1 MDRLASMAIFAK
13 AVEAGS
19 FSAAADAL
27 SMSSQMVGKHVRT
40 LEDHLGVKL
49 INRTTRRQ
57 SVTEMGRAF
66 HERVRTILAEVEAA
80 EALAAE
86 SLAIPRGRIRVN
98 APVTFG
104 AHELA
109 LVLPGYLAANPGVE
123 VELTLADRTVDLID
137 EGYDAVFRVGPLGDS
152 GLIAR
157 SLQPM
162 RMVLCA
168 APAYVEARGTPS
180 TPDDLRGHE
189 CLGFAYGSTR
199 TQWSFLGPTG
209 AATIDVS
216 CRHIVNNGQAL
227 LNLAV
232 AGMGILLQPASL
244 VRNALASGRLIYLL
258 PDYEPPTHPMHILYA
273 PDRRITPKLRSFLD
287 FVATRFGGSHHEI
300 EAMAR

>member
-1 MDRLASMAIFAK
+1 M
-13 AVEAGS
+13 
-19 FSAAADAL
+19 
-27 SMSSQMVGKHVRT
+27 
-40 LEDHLGVKL
+40 
-49 INRTTRRQ
+49 
-57 SVTEMGRAF
+57 
-66 HERVRTILAEVEAA
+66 RTILAEVEAA

-123 VELTLADRTVDLID
+123 VELTLTDRTVDLID

-157 SLQPM
+157 SLQPT

-168 APAYVEARGTPS
+168 APVYVEARGTPA

-189 CLGFAYGSTR
+189 CLGFVYGSTR
-199 TQWSFLGPTG
+199 TQWSFLGPTA

-216 CRHIVNNGQAL
+216 CRHIVNNGRAL

-244 VRNALASGRLIYLL
+244 VQDALASRRLVHLL

-273 PDRRITPKLRSFLD
+273 PDRRITPKPRSFLD
-287 FVATRFGGSHHEI
+287 FIAIRFGGSHHAI

>member
-66 HERVRTILAEVEAA
+66 HERVRTILAE
-80 EALAAE
+80 ALAAE

-123 VELTLADRTVDLID
+123 VELSLADRTVDLID

-168 APAYVEARGTPS
+168 APAYVEARGAS
-180 TPDDLRGHE
+180 ATPDDLRGHE

-209 AATIDVS
+209 TATIDVS

-227 LNLAV
+227 LNLAE

-244 VRNALASGRLIYLL
+244 VRDALVSGRLVHLL

-287 FVATRFGGSHHEI
+287 FIATRFGGSHHAI

>member
-13 AVEAGS
+13 AVEVGS

-40 LEDHLGVKL
+40 LEDHLGAKL

-66 HERVRTILAEVEAA
+66 HERVRTILA

-109 LVLPGYLAANPGVE
+109 LVLPDYLAANPGVD

-168 APAYVEARGTPS
+168 APAYVEARGIPTS
-180 TPDDLRGHE
+180 PDDLRGHE

-199 TQWSFLGPTG
+199 NQWSFDGPTR
-209 AATIDVS
+209 AVTIDVS

-227 LNLAV
+227 LTLAV

-244 VRNALASGRLIYLL
+244 VREALASGRLVHLL
-258 PDYEPPTHPMHILYA
+258 PDYEPPMHHMHILYA

-287 FVATRFGGSHHEI
+287 FIVTRFGSSDKAVG
-300 EAMAR
+300 ATTR

>member
-1 MDRLASMAIFAK
+1 MDRFASMAVFAK

-66 HERVRTILAEVEAA
+66 HDRVRTILAEVEAA

-86 SLAIPRGRIRVN
+86 SRAVPRGRIRVN

-109 LVLPGYLAANPGVE
+109 RVLPEYLAANPE
-123 VELTLADRTVDLID
+123 VDVDLTLADRTVDLVD
-137 EGYDAVFRVGPLGDS
+137 EGYDAVFRVGSLGDS

-157 SLQPM
+157 VLRPM
-162 RMVLCA
+162 EMILCA
-168 APAYVEARGTPS
+168 APAYIKAHGEPA
-180 TPDDLRGHE
+180 TPDDLRAHE
-189 CLGFAYGSTR
+189 CLGFAYGTTR
-199 TQWSFLGPTG
+199 HRWSFMGPDGPIT
-209 AATIDVS
+209 VEVC
-216 CRHIVNNGQAL
+216 CRHVVNNGQAL
-227 LNLAV
+227 LTLAL
-232 AGMGILLQPASL
+232 AGMGIFLQPASL
-244 VRNALASGRLIYLL
+244 VRDDLSSGRLVQLL
-258 PDYEPPTHPMHILYA
+258 PGYKTPTHPMHVLYA
-273 PDRRITPKLRSFLD
+273 PDRRITPKLRSFVD
-287 FVATRFGGSHHEI
+287 FALARFG
-300 EAMAR
+300 

>member
-1 MDRLASMAIFAK
+1 
-13 AVEAGS
+13 
-19 FSAAADAL
+19 
-27 SMSSQMVGKHVRT
+27 
-40 LEDHLGVKL
+40 
-49 INRTTRRQ
+49 
-57 SVTEMGRAF
+57 MGRAF
-66 HERVRTILAEVEAA
+66 HDRVRTILAEVEAA

-86 SLAIPRGRIRVN
+86 SIAIPRGRIRVN

-123 VELTLADRTVDLID
+123 VELTLTDRTVDLID

-168 APAYVEARGTPS
+168 APVYVEARGTPT

-189 CLGFAYGSTR
+189 CIGFAYGSTR
-199 TQWSFLGPTG
+199 TQLVLPRTDWCGHHRCILPAHRQQRPGPPEPGRGGNGHPFCNRHRWSG
-209 AATIDVS
+209 D
-216 CRHIVNNGQAL
+216 
-227 LNLAV
+227 
-232 AGMGILLQPASL
+232 
-244 VRNALASGRLIYLL
+244 ALASGRLVHLL

-287 FVATRFGGSHHEI
+287 FIATRFGGSHHAI